1 MVNKNGVIAG
11 NSNNVFMKFNSEDL
25 YEHVGYL
32 FYGIACEDTRLS
44 AGNLL
49 RLNQFID
56 SMWRLTICDDVSLS
70 KHLADCIHGGVRF
83 ASVNNMSVNQA
94 LASFTG
100 YFIMH
105 PSIFGQ
111 KLRAGILLSVEIL
124 LKEFPNNLRAGDIN
138 KDVQRLLAAHVS
150 V

>member
-1 MVNKNGVIAG
+1 
-11 NSNNVFMKFNSEDL
+11 MKFNSEDL

-32 FYGIACEDTRLS
+32 FYGIACENTRLS

-49 RLNQFID
+49 KLNQFID
-56 SMWRLTICDDVSLS
+56 RMWRITICDDVSLS

-83 ASVNNMSVNQA
+83 ASVNSMSVNHA

-100 YFIMH
+100 YFNMH

-111 KLRAGILLSVEIL
+111 KLRDGILLSVDML
-124 LKEFPNNLRAGDIN
+124 LKEFPINPKAGNIT
-138 KDVQRLLAAHVS
+138 KDMQHLLGTPVS

>member
-1 MVNKNGVIAG
+1 
-11 NSNNVFMKFNSEDL
+11 MKFNSEDL

-32 FYGIACEDTRLS
+32 FYGIACEDARLS

-56 SMWRLTICDDVSLS
+56 CMWRLAICGDVSRS
-70 KHLADCIHGGVRF
+70 KYLADCIHRGVRF
-83 ASVNNMSVNQA
+83 ASVNNMTVNHA
-94 LASFTG
+94 LASFTV

-105 PSIFGQ
+105 RSIFGQ
-111 KLRAGILLSVEIL
+111 KLRQGILLSVDML
-124 LKEFPNNLRAGDIN
+124 LKEFPNNPKAGDITE
-138 KDVQRLLAAHVS
+138 DMRRLLATPVS